1 MSINCWFGLKN
12 PVKKFNP
19 FSLYQSQILG
29 KPIKQ
34 WFFFVKSSWS
44 NLQPQKKQMFH
55 GFPVISPSF
64 PVAMCFEIPPPR
76 PAFKEGSSSRIRTS
90 RKWTEILVEC
100 HAGWWC
106 VLTIMVGG
114 WYNYPL
120 LKCWAMISI
129 NQQWEYILVGGFNMI

>member
-64 PVAMCFEIPPPR
+64 PHHFPWPCASKSLRLVR
-76 PAFKEGSSSRIRTS
+76 RS
-90 RKWTEILVEC
+90 RKDHPPESAPPES
-100 HAGWWC
+100 GPRFWWNAM
-106 VLTIMVGG
+106 LGG
-114 WYNYPL
+114 G
-120 LKCWAMISI
+120 A
-129 NQQWEYILVGGFNMI
+129 F